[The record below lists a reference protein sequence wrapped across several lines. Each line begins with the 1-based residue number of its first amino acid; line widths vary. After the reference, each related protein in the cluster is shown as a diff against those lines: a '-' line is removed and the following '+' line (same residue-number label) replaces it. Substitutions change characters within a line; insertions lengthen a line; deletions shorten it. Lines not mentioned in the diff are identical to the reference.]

1 MEQNSVLTKV
11 KFEIYPL
18 DDTRGGNEELK
29 YSGEGI
35 IKDNE
40 VIVGAPHPV
49 YGFHTVH
56 FFLDNPGNSY
66 CVYNDMDDEDK
77 RQNAMVKNIERHDGF
92 ISFEWYENGTN
103 WLFDGEIL

>member
-1 MEQNSVLTKV
+1 MKQNSVLTKV

-29 YSGEGI
+29 YSGVGI
-35 IKDNE
+35 IKDNV

-49 YGFHTVH
+49 YGFHTIYC
-56 FFLDNPGNSY
+56 FLNNKESSY
-66 CVYNDMDDEDK
+66 CSYKKETSDDEDN

-92 ISFEWYENGTN
+92 ICF
-103 WLFDGEIL
+103 